1 MFATTTAG
9 RYIAPPDGLGTG
21 YLTGVGYL
29 RCKQISIPT
38 TITVDRIAVDI
49 QAAGWAGAVVRLGIY
64 ESDNGV
70 PGALILDAGTVDATS
85 TGTKTITI
93 SQTLAAGYYY
103 LAAVG
108 QGQGSQLSGN
118 AYSASQQ
125 IVPID
130 GTFHVGQG
138 LVSCGKSGVTGAL
151 PDPLNPNLIA
161 NVYPNIQLRLA

>member
-1 MFATTTAG
+1 M
-9 RYIAPPDGLGTG
+9 
-21 YLTGVGYL
+21 

-38 TITVDRIAVDI
+38 TITVDRIAVNI
-49 QAAGWAGAVVRLGIY
+49 QGAGSAGAVVRLGIY
-64 ESDNGV
+64 ESNNGV
-70 PGALILDAGTVDATS
+70 PGALVLDAGTVDTTS

-108 QGQGSQLSGN
+108 QVEGCTISGN

-125 IVPID
+125 IVPIN
-130 GTFHVGQG
+130 GTFHVGQA
-138 LVSCGKSGVTGAL
+138 LVSYEKSGVTGAL
-151 PDPLNPNLIA
+151 PDPLNPSTIS